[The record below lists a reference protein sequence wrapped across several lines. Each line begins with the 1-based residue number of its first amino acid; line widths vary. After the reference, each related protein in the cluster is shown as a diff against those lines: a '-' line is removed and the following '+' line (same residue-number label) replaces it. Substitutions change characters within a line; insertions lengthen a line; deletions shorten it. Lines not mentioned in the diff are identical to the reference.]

1 MVNKIIKHFN
11 KEIGDKMERN
21 KRRNKIE
28 TIFDKIE
35 GLRNIESRLINERII
50 RIERINFEIEET
62 KKEIVKAEI
71 QLAHNKYKNDKN
83 PEGSYYN
90 MVNKIIKHFN
100 KETGIKME
108 RNKSKNKVESLFA
121 KIGELKNIES
131 SLINERIIRIERIN
145 FEIEETKKEIVKAEE
160 ELKLKLNELSYDLEP
175 GIKSNAKDLSF
186 EMKGVEKIK

>member
-11 KEIGDKMERN
+11 KEAGIKMERN
-21 KRRNKIE
+21 KSKNKVE
-28 TIFDKIE
+28 SLFDKIE
-35 GLRNIESRLINERII
+35 DLRNIESRLITERII

-71 QLAHNKYKNDKN
+71 QLAHYKYKNDKKPDN
-83 PEGSYYN
+83 K

-100 KETGIKME
+100 KEIGNKME
-108 RNKSKNKVESLFA
+108 RNKSKNKVESSFD
-121 KIGELKNIES
+121 KIEELKNIES
-131 SLINERIIRIERIN
+131 RLINERLIRIERIN

>member
-11 KEIGDKMERN
+11 KEAGIKMERYKCKN
-21 KRRNKIE
+21 KVE
-28 TIFDKIE
+28 SLFDKIE
-35 GLRNIESRLINERII
+35 DLRNIESRLINERII

-62 KKEIVKAEI
+62 KKEIAKAEI
-71 QLAHNKYKNDKN
+71 QLAHYKYKNDKKPDN
-83 PEGSYYN
+83 K

-100 KETGIKME
+100 KEIGNKME
-108 RNKSKNKVESLFA
+108 RNKSKNKVESLFD
-121 KIGELKNIES
+121 KIEDLRNIES
-131 SLINERIIRIERIN
+131 RLINERLIRIERIN

>member
-11 KEIGDKMERN
+11 KEAGIKMERN
-21 KRRNKIE
+21 KSKNKVE
-28 TIFDKIE
+28 SLFDKIE
-35 GLRNIESRLINERII
+35 DLRNIESRLITERII

-71 QLAHNKYKNDKN
+71 QLAHYKYKNDKKPDN
-83 PEGSYYN
+83 K

-100 KETGIKME
+100 KEIGNKME
-108 RNKSKNKVESLFA
+108 RNKSKNKVESSFD
-121 KIGELKNIES
+121 KIEELRNIEYR
-131 SLINERIIRIERIN
+131 LINERLIRIERIN
-145 FEIEETKKEIVKAEE
+145 FEIEETKKEIVKAEK

>member
-11 KEIGDKMERN
+11 KEAGIKMERN
-21 KRRNKIE
+21 KSKNKVE
-28 TIFDKIE
+28 SLFDKIE
-35 GLRNIESRLINERII
+35 DLRNIESRLINERII

-71 QLAHNKYKNDKN
+71 QLAHYKYKNDKKPDN
-83 PEGSYYN
+83 K

-100 KETGIKME
+100 KEIGNKME
-108 RNKSKNKVESLFA
+108 RNKSKNKVESSFD
-121 KIGELKNIES
+121 KIEELKNIES
-131 SLINERIIRIERIN
+131 RLITERIIRIERIN
-145 FEIEETKKEIVKAEE
+145 FEIEETKKEIVKAEK

>member
-11 KEIGDKMERN
+11 KEAGNKMERN
-21 KRRNKIE
+21 KSKNKVE
-28 TIFDKIE
+28 SLFDKIE
-35 GLRNIESRLINERII
+35 ELRNIESRLINERLI

-71 QLAHNKYKNDKN
+71 QLAHYKYKNDKKPDN
-83 PEGSYYN
+83 KMAKSVLFYLPSYY
-90 MVNKIIKHFN
+90 
-100 KETGIKME
+100 KEIGNKME
-108 RNKSKNKVESLFA
+108 RNKSKNKVESSFD
-121 KIGELKNIES
+121 KIEELKNIES
-131 SLINERIIRIERIN
+131 RLITERIIRIERIN